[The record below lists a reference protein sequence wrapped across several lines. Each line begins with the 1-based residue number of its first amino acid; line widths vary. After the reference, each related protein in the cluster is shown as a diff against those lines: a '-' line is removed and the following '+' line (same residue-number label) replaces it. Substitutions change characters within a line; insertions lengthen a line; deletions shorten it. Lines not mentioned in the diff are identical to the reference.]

1 MTVCALLIGRAGSRG
16 FPGKNLYP
24 VLGRPLAAYPLI
36 AAQESRHVDRIYVS
50 TDAPE
55 IAQIGEAYG
64 AELIE
69 RPLELATAGALG
81 EDAFRHG
88 YEVIRDRLADEG
100 QDVELM
106 VLLFANAP
114 TVTGELIDNGV
125 ELLRG
130 EPSFDSAVTVSRYN
144 MWSPLRARRLDPDGT
159 LQPFVPFEVFGDP
172 ATLNCDRDSQGDVYF
187 ADMGLSVVRPHC
199 LEHMEEGLLP
209 QKWMGRRIAP
219 IDSWGGCDVDYEW
232 QIPGAEHWLLAHGRQ
247 PAPSRE
253 QVA

>member
-106 VLLFANAP
+106 VLCSQ
-114 TVTGELIDNGV
+114 TH
-125 ELLRG
+125 R
-130 EPSFDSAVTVSRYN
+130 PSQAS
-144 MWSPLRARRLDPDGT
+144 
-159 LQPFVPFEVFGDP
+159 
-172 ATLNCDRDSQGDVYF
+172 
-187 ADMGLSVVRPHC
+187 
-199 LEHMEEGLLP
+199 
-209 QKWMGRRIAP
+209 
-219 IDSWGGCDVDYEW
+219 
-232 QIPGAEHWLLAHGRQ
+232 
-247 PAPSRE
+247 
-253 QVA
+253 